1 MSTAETW
8 TINRLLTWTADYFK
22 KQQLEQPRLEAEVL
36 LAHALGCQRIQ
47 LYTRFDEIVSDD
59 LRGKFREFVKNRVAG
74 MPVAYIVGRKEFY
87 SLNFHVTRD
96 TLIPRP
102 ETEHLVLAVVDAL
115 KIASADGLLQVADV
129 GTGSGAIAISV
140 AKQAKNSQVL
150 AFDASQ
156 AAADVAQKNAAEL
169 GVADRVKVVHGDLL
183 SGVDPQKKFHA
194 VAANLPYVSDAEF
207 TELDKTVKDFEPK
220 SALVSGPTGTE
231 LIAKLIPQAAA
242 YLHAGGLL
250 ALEVSPMI
258 ADKVAALVN
267 ADSNYEP
274 AAIIKD
280 LAGHKRVVT
289 AKRK

>member
-59 LRGKFREFVKNRVAG
+59 IRGKFREFVKNRVAG

-102 ETEHLVLAVVDAL
+102 ETEHLVLAVLDAL
-115 KIASADGLLQVADV
+115 KAAGVDSPHVADV
-129 GTGSGAIAISV
+129 GTGSGAIAIAV
-140 AKQAKNSQVL
+140 AKQAKNCQVL
-150 AFDASQ
+150 AIDASQ
-156 AAADVAQKNAAEL
+156 GAAEVARRNATEL
-169 GVADRVKVVHGDLL
+169 GVADRVKVVLGNLL
-183 SGVDPQKKFHA
+183 SGIEPQRRFHA
-194 VAANLPYVSDAEF
+194 VAANLPYVSEAEF
-207 TELDKTVKDFEPK
+207 ADLDKTVKDFEPK
-220 SALVSGPTGTE
+220 TALVSGPTGTE
-231 LIAKLIPQAAA
+231 LITQLIPQAAA
-242 YLHAGGLL
+242 HLHPGGLL

-258 ADKVAALVN
+258 ADQVAGLVN
-267 ADSNYEP
+267 TNGNYEP

-289 AKRK
+289 AKRR

>member
-47 LYTRFDEIVSDD
+47 LYTRFDEIVSDEV
-59 LRGKFREFVKNRVAG
+59 RGQFREFVKNRVAG
-74 MPVAYIVGRKEFY
+74 MPVAYIVERKEFY

-102 ETEHLVLAVVDAL
+102 ETEHLVMAVLDAL
-115 KIASADGLLQVADV
+115 KLVPAESAPQVADV
-129 GTGSGAIAISV
+129 GTGSGAIAIAV
-140 AKQAKNSQVL
+140 AKHAKNCQVL
-150 AFDASQ
+150 AIDASQ
-156 AAADVAQKNAAEL
+156 GAAEVARRNAAEL
-169 GVADRVKVVHGDLL
+169 GVADRVKVVVGDLL
-183 SGVDPQKKFHA
+183 SGVDPHTKFHA
-194 VAANLPYVSDAEF
+194 ISANLPYVSDAEF
-207 TELDKTVKDFEPK
+207 EQLDKTVRDFEPK

-242 YLHAGGLL
+242 HLHPGGLL

-258 ADKVAALVN
+258 ADQVATLMN
-267 ADSNYEP
+267 NDGHFEP
-274 AAIIKD
+274 AVIIKD

-289 AKRK
+289 GRRK